1 MTSLTKKISVLLI
14 VLAVAGGAWIAY
26 DNLQEQK
33 VEKTRE
39 TVLVERGSITDT
51 VSAQGKLE
59 PKDYVDVGAQVSGQ
73 IKKLYVDI
81 GDKVKTGDLL
91 AEIDPKT
98 YQSILDGDQAQMDS
112 LQAQLAQQQAQTAY
126 DRQQYERAVTL
137 VKIKAISQESFEEKD
152 KLLKVAEATI
162 KSLEAQIAAAKAS
175 IEKDNTNLGYTK
187 IYAPMD
193 GIVSDRTAREGQT
206 LNANQTTPTILQ
218 IANLKVMTIRAEIA
232 EADVMRLKPDMESSF
247 TTMGDQERKWK
258 GHIRQILPTPEVVN
272 DVVLYNA
279 LIDVDNEDG
288 QLMNGMSTQV
298 SFIVAQVND
307 SVTLP
312 VRALGL
318 HYTDRDSET
327 GKVYQVHVM
336 KDDGKLEPREVT
348 TGLMTRAMAEIKQG
362 LSIGERVTV
371 SEESGLE
378 AKSGSGKDGKQKP
391 SMPPGMGARL

>member
-14 VLAVAGGAWIAY
+14 VLGVAGGAWIAY

-137 VKIKAISQESFEEKD
+137 VKTKAISQESFEEKD

-298 SFIVAQVND
+298 SFIVAQAND

-318 HYTDRDSET
+318 HYTDRDSEM

-348 TGLMTRAMAEIKQG
+348 IGLMTRAMAEIKQG

-378 AKSGSGKDGKQKP
+378 AKSGSGKDGKQKT